1 MSRTPVRIKQKSTRT
16 PVQIKFGPGVYVEL
30 VRQVRGLHCAEPGM
44 LGKISRVAEDGGFVL
59 VLACGHLVTVPREWF
74 KRSSEAVWNAWKEL
88 EIEAFLKGP
97 G

>member
-1 MSRTPVRIKQKSTRT
+1 
-16 PVQIKFGPGVYVEL
+16 
-30 VRQVRGLHCAEPGM
+30 
-44 LGKISRVAEDGGFVL
+44 
-59 VLACGHLVTVPREWF
+59 VTVPREWF